1 MGPAMTSRPRT
12 FQSKDALWAVFERA
26 SAEQGTRL
34 DDLVNDAMLSYAR
47 SRGYQPVDPREDA
60 ASLALTQGARALDPD
75 LAESEPS
82 RPRPSLSPVTLRNP
96 AFTPRAVPRAP
107 PVVRRPLASTAPPPP
122 PPSRRAPPPLPSTP
136 MIPIVPPGATIGSMS
151 LAKSLSLVHEGRRF
165 EVDKEHFIIGRS
177 KSQADLRVDDTNVS
191 RQHAA
196 IERIGS
202 IYYLVDL
209 GSTNGVYVGD
219 DRVTRRALADGDVI
233 VITSHSI
240 TCLLR

>member
-1 MGPAMTSRPRT
+1 MTDRPRT
-12 FQSKDALWAVFERA
+12 FQCKDALWAIFERA
-26 SAEQGTRL
+26 SVEQRVQL
-34 DDLVNDAMLSYAR
+34 DDLVNEAMFAYAR
-47 SRGYQPVDPREDA
+47 SRGYQPADPREDA
-60 ASLALTQGARALDPD
+60 ASLALTQDVRALDELSD
-75 LAESEPS
+75 SEPS
-82 RPRPSLSPVTLRNP
+82 RSRPSMSPVTVRAP
-96 AFTPRAVPRAP
+96 AVTPRAMPRAP
-107 PVVRRPLASTAPPPP
+107 VPGRRPAASAPLPAP

-136 MIPIVPPGATIGSMS
+136 IAPPYVGAGSMPFAKR
-151 LAKSLSLVHEGRRF
+151 LALVFDGRRY

-196 IERIGS
+196 VERIGS

-240 TCLLR
+240 TCQLR